1 MNLGS
6 LIAKAREGAALSIED
21 LAGATS
27 IRPALLRDIESNDFS
42 HCGGQTY
49 ARGHIRNIAKC
60 LNADETEFLRIYEE
74 EQAIE
79 KRTMHDLLVE
89 NNIMRKPTTNRKV
102 SWKSL
107 VVISIA
113 SLGIAGVAQIVVS
126 NISTVEK
133 ATIDIAAATDVATIQ
148 PTVEASVSASA
159 SATISTSSSQSPTP
173 TPSEQSSFSTGIGVK
188 VVINAVRAKSWLFVS
203 DAAGRTLFSGQ
214 MSMGAT
220 HVFTSDNRL
229 DFKVGNAGGV
239 DVEVNGKK
247 LSSIGPDGAVVSVS
261 YGANS

>member
-60 LNADETEFLRIYEE
+60 LKADETEFLRIYEE

-79 KRTMHDLLVE
+79 KRTMHDLLAE
-89 NNIMRKPTTNRKV
+89 NNVMRKPATKRKV

-107 VVISIA
+107 VLISIA

-133 ATIDIAAATDVATIQ
+133 ATIDIATADVTTSL
-148 PTVEASVSASA
+148 PTVEASVSAS
-159 SATISTSSSQSPTP
+159 TSTSAKPA
-173 TPSEQSSFSTGIGVK
+173 PSEQSSFSTGTGVK
-188 VVINAVRAKSWLFVS
+188 VVINAARAKSWLFVS

-239 DVEVNGKK
+239 DVEVNGKQ
-247 LSSIGPDGAVVSVS
+247 LSSIGPNGAVVSVS
-261 YGANS
+261 YGVNS

>member
-60 LNADETEFLRIYEE
+60 LKADETEFLRIYEE

-79 KRTMHDLLVE
+79 KRTMHDLLAE
-89 NNIMRKPTTNRKV
+89 NNVMRKPATKRKV

-107 VVISIA
+107 VLISIA

-133 ATIDIAAATDVATIQ
+133 ATIDIATADVTTSL
-148 PTVEASVSASA
+148 PTVEASVSAS
-159 SATISTSSSQSPTP
+159 TSTSAKPA
-173 TPSEQSSFSTGIGVK
+173 PSEQSSFSTGTGVK

-203 DAAGRTLFSGQ
+203 DATGRTLFSGQ
-214 MSMGAT
+214 MSVGAT
-220 HVFTSDNRL
+220 HVFTSDTRL

-239 DVEVNGKK
+239 DLEVNGKK
-247 LSSIGPDGAVVSVS
+247 LSSIGPNGAVVSVS

>member
-1 MNLGS
+1 MTLGS

-21 LAGATS
+21 LAGDTS

-42 HCGGQTY
+42 RCGGQTY
-49 ARGHIRNIAKC
+49 ARGHIRNIAKR
-60 LNADETEFLRIYEE
+60 LDADETEFLRMYEE

-89 NNIMRKPTTNRKV
+89 NNIMSKPSAKRKV

-107 VVISIA
+107 LVISVA

-126 NISTVEK
+126 NISTVGT
-133 ATIDIAAATDVATIQ
+133 ATVDIATAADVTTTQ
-148 PTVEASVSASA
+148 PTVSAAPSASA
-159 SATISTSSSQSPTP
+159 SESATPA
-173 TPSEQSSFSTGIGVK
+173 PSEQSSFSTGTGVK
-188 VVINAVRAKSWLFVS
+188 VVINAARAKSWIFVS

-214 MSMGAT
+214 MSMGAS

-239 DVEVNGKK
+239 DLEVNGKK
-247 LSSIGPDGAVVSVS
+247 LSAIGPNGAVVSVS

>member
-1 MNLGS
+1 MTLGS

-21 LAGATS
+21 LAGSTS
-27 IRPALLRDIESNDFS
+27 IRPSLLRDIESNDFS

-60 LNADETEFLRIYEE
+60 LKADETEFLRIYEE

-79 KRTMHDLLVE
+79 KRTMHDLLAE
-89 NNIMRKPTTNRKV
+89 NNVMRKPATKRKV

-107 VVISIA
+107 VLISIA

-133 ATIDIAAATDVATIQ
+133 ATIDIATADVTTAQ
-148 PTVEASVSASA
+148 PTVEASVSAS
-159 SATISTSSSQSPTP
+159 TSTSAKPA
-173 TPSEQSSFSTGIGVK
+173 PSEQSSFSTGTGVK

-203 DAAGRTLFSGQ
+203 DATGRTLFSGQ
-214 MSMGAT
+214 MSVGAT

-247 LSSIGPDGAVVSVS
+247 LSSIGPNGAVVSVS

>member
-6 LIAKAREGAALSIED
+6 LIAKARESAALSIED

-79 KRTMHDLLVE
+79 KRTLHDLLAE
-89 NNIMRKPTTNRKV
+89 NNMRKPTTKPKV

-107 VVISIA
+107 ALISIA
-113 SLGIAGVAQIVVS
+113 SLGIAGVAQILVS

-133 ATIDIAAATDVATIQ
+133 ATIDIAAADVATTE
-148 PTVEASVSASA
+148 PTVSVAASA
-159 SATISTSSSQSPTP
+159 SPSASEIATASQSPTP
-173 TPSEQSSFSTGIGVK
+173 APSQQSSFSTGTGVK
-188 VVINAVRAKSWLFVS
+188 VVISAVRAKSWLFVS
-203 DAAGRTLFSGQ
+203 DATELTLFSGQ
-214 MSMGAT
+214 MSVGAT

-247 LSSIGPDGAVVSVS
+247 LTSIGPDGAVVSLS

>member
-1 MNLGS
+1 MTLGS

-27 IRPALLRDIESNDFS
+27 IRPSLLRDIESNNFS

-49 ARGHIRNIAKC
+49 ARGHIRNIAKR
-60 LNADETEFLRIYEE
+60 LNADETEFLRMYEE

-79 KRTMHDLLVE
+79 KRTMQDLLVE
-89 NNIMRKPTTNRKV
+89 NNIMRKPSTKRKV

-107 VVISIA
+107 LVISVA

-126 NISTVEK
+126 NISTVGT
-133 ATIDIAAATDVATIQ
+133 ATIDIATAADVTTTQ
-148 PTVEASVSASA
+148 PTVSAAPSASA
-159 SATISTSSSQSPTP
+159 SESATPA
-173 TPSEQSSFSTGIGVK
+173 PSEQSSFSTGTGVK
-188 VVINAVRAKSWLFVS
+188 VVINAARAKSWIFVS

-214 MSMGAT
+214 MSMGAS

-239 DVEVNGKK
+239 DLEVNGKK
-247 LSSIGPDGAVVSVS
+247 LSAIGPNGAVVSVS

>member
-1 MNLGS
+1 MTLGS

-21 LAGATS
+21 LAGDTS

-42 HCGGQTY
+42 RCGGQTY
-49 ARGHIRNIAKC
+49 ARGHIRNIAKR
-60 LNADETEFLRIYEE
+60 LDADETEFLRMYEE

-89 NNIMRKPTTNRKV
+89 NNIMSKPSAKRKV

-107 VVISIA
+107 LVISVA

-126 NISTVEK
+126 NISTVGT
-133 ATIDIAAATDVATIQ
+133 ATVDIATAADVTTTQ
-148 PTVEASVSASA
+148 PTVSAAPSASESASASASA
-159 SATISTSSSQSPTP
+159 SATPA
-173 TPSEQSSFSTGIGVK
+173 PSEQSSFSTGTGVK
-188 VVINAVRAKSWLFVS
+188 VVINAARAKSWIFVS

-214 MSMGAT
+214 MSMGAS

-239 DVEVNGKK
+239 DLEVNGKK
-247 LSSIGPDGAVVSVS
+247 LSAIGPNGAVVSVS

>member
-1 MNLGS
+1 MTLGS

-21 LAGATS
+21 LAGDTS

-42 HCGGQTY
+42 RCGGQTY
-49 ARGHIRNIAKC
+49 ARGHIRNIAKR
-60 LNADETEFLRIYEE
+60 LDADETEFLRMYEE

-89 NNIMRKPTTNRKV
+89 NNIMSKPSAKRKV

-107 VVISIA
+107 LVISVA

-126 NISTVEK
+126 NISTVGT
-133 ATIDIAAATDVATIQ
+133 ATIDIATAADVTTTQ
-148 PTVEASVSASA
+148 PTVSAAPSASA
-159 SATISTSSSQSPTP
+159 SESATPA
-173 TPSEQSSFSTGIGVK
+173 PSEQSSFSTGTGVK
-188 VVINAVRAKSWLFVS
+188 VVINAARAKSWIFVS

-214 MSMGAT
+214 MSMGAS

-239 DVEVNGKK
+239 DLEVNGKK
-247 LSSIGPDGAVVSVS
+247 LSAIGPNGAVVSVS

>member
-60 LNADETEFLRIYEE
+60 LKADETEFLRIYEE
-74 EQAIE
+74 EQTIE
-79 KRTMHDLLVE
+79 KRTMHDLLAE
-89 NNIMRKPTTNRKV
+89 NNVMRKPATKRKV

-107 VVISIA
+107 VLISIA
-113 SLGIAGVAQIVVS
+113 SMGIAGLAQIVVS

-133 ATIDIAAATDVATIQ
+133 ATIDIATADVTTAQ
-148 PTVEASVSASA
+148 PTVEASVSAS
-159 SATISTSSSQSPTP
+159 TSTSAKPA
-173 TPSEQSSFSTGIGVK
+173 PSEQSSFSTGTGVK
-188 VVINAVRAKSWLFVS
+188 VVINAARAKSWLFVS

-239 DVEVNGKK
+239 DVEVNGKQ
-247 LSSIGPDGAVVSVS
+247 LSSIGPNGAVVSVS